1 MEKKAVA
8 RVEIVFFSCYGMPE
22 KKRMKEKTK
31 EGRTMAK
38 AGSAQLSDKD
48 RKFREFALTGNLW
61 SVIMY
66 VCVPLAFF
74 QFVNHFFNL
83 LDTMMASHVSA
94 VAVSAVAYLSQLQS
108 MIAAVGGG
116 LAAGSTLKISEA
128 YGAGKYELVKK
139 RLSTL
144 LTICGGIALV
154 VLVLIPFSPVLL
166 RLCGT
171 PEEFIAVGAKYFSIT
186 LFSTVLNF
194 FNNVYIAI
202 ERSRGN
208 SRRILKLNLCVVFV
222 KFIITAGFIYGLKAD
237 ITMIAVATVISQALL
252 FVMAVRNLTAGDNAF
267 TFNPDSIVFKREVVS
282 PMLKISFPVIV
293 EKVAFSMGKTVI
305 NSMSKNYGATTVGA
319 LGISNNINGTVT
331 CVQNGFQDGG
341 SSIISQNLGAGN
353 TKRAIGTFWR
363 LLVINSI
370 IGAVGLV
377 LMNVFLEPIS
387 WLFANSAE
395 GYNREFQE
403 LIMHVFRYESMG
415 GCIPLGINSACMAL
429 LFGFGKTKLTLV
441 SNFSRVFVFRIPILW
456 ALQNLTDIGSES
468 VGIVMAASNTLTA
481 MLSFTIAMIVL
492 RQVKK
497 ESREKK

>member
-1 MEKKAVA
+1 
-8 RVEIVFFSCYGMPE
+8 
-22 KKRMKEKTK
+22 
-31 EGRTMAK
+31 MAK
-38 AGSAQLSDKD
+38 TGSSNLSEKD

-61 SVIMY
+61 SVILY

-74 QFVNHFFNL
+74 QFVNHLFNI

-94 VAVSAVAYLSQLQS
+94 IAVSAVAYLSQLQS

-128 YGAGKYELVKK
+128 YGAGDYRLVKK

-144 LTICGGIALV
+144 LTICAGIALA
-154 VLVLIPFSPVLL
+154 VLVMIPFAPMLL
-166 RLCGT
+166 RAFGT
-171 PEEFIAVGAKYFSIT
+171 PEDFIAVGARYFSIT

-208 SRRILKLNLCVVFV
+208 SRRILKLNLFVVTL
-222 KFIITAGFIYGLKAD
+222 KLIITAVFIYGLNAD
-237 ITMIAVATVISQALL
+237 ITMIAVATVISQGFL
-252 FVMAVRNLTAGDNAF
+252 FVMAIKNLTAGDNAF
-267 TFNPDSIVFKREVVS
+267 TFDRRSIAFKKTVVG
-282 PMLKISFPVIV
+282 PMLQISFPVIV
-293 EKVAFSMGKTVI
+293 EKVAFSLGKTVV
-305 NSMSKNYGATTVGA
+305 NSMSKNYGSTTVGA
-319 LGISNNINGTVT
+319 LGISNNINGLVT
-331 CVQNGFQDGG
+331 GVQNGFQDGG

-353 TKRAIGTFWR
+353 TKRALGTFWR
-363 LLVINSI
+363 LVVINAG

-377 LMNVFLEPIS
+377 LLNVFLEPIT

-395 GYNREFQE
+395 GFNEEFQQ
-403 LIMHVFRYESMG
+403 LIMHVFRYEAIG

-456 ALQNLTDIGSES
+456 ALQNFTTLGSES

-481 MLSFTIAMIVL
+481 VLSFTLAMLVIHG
-492 RQVKK
+492 VKK
-497 ESREKK
+497 KERAAQAAR

>member
-1 MEKKAVA
+1 
-8 RVEIVFFSCYGMPE
+8 
-22 KKRMKEKTK
+22 
-31 EGRTMAK
+31 
-38 AGSAQLSDKD
+38 
-48 RKFREFALTGNLW
+48 
-61 SVIMY
+61 
-66 VCVPLAFF
+66 
-74 QFVNHFFNL
+74 
-83 LDTMMASHVSA
+83 
-94 VAVSAVAYLSQLQS
+94 
-108 MIAAVGGG
+108 
-116 LAAGSTLKISEA
+116 
-128 YGAGKYELVKK
+128 
-139 RLSTL
+139 
-144 LTICGGIALV
+144 
-154 VLVLIPFSPVLL
+154 
-166 RLCGT
+166 
-171 PEEFIAVGAKYFSIT
+171 
-186 LFSTVLNF
+186 
-194 FNNVYIAI
+194 
-202 ERSRGN
+202 
-208 SRRILKLNLCVVFV
+208 
-222 KFIITAGFIYGLKAD
+222 
-237 ITMIAVATVISQALL
+237 
-252 FVMAVRNLTAGDNAF
+252 
-267 TFNPDSIVFKREVVS
+267 
-282 PMLKISFPVIV
+282 MLKISFPVIV

-403 LIMHVFRYESMG
+403 LIMHVFRYESLG

>member
-1 MEKKAVA
+1 
-8 RVEIVFFSCYGMPE
+8 
-22 KKRMKEKTK
+22 
-31 EGRTMAK
+31 MAK
-38 AGSAQLSDKD
+38 AGSAKLSEKD

-61 SVIMY
+61 SVIFY

-74 QFVNHFFNL
+74 QFINHLFSI

-128 YGAGKYELVKK
+128 YGAGDYEMVKK

-144 LTICGGIALV
+144 LTICAAIAMA
-154 VLVLIPFSPVLL
+154 VLLMIPFAPALL
-166 RLCGT
+166 RFFGT
-171 PEEFIAVGAKYFSIT
+171 PEDFIAVGARYFSIT

-208 SRRILKLNLCVVFV
+208 SRRILKLNLFVVSLKLV
-222 KFIITAGFIYGLKAD
+222 ITAVFIYGLNAD
-237 ITMIAVATVISQALL
+237 ITMIAVATVISQSFL
-252 FVMAVRNLTAGDNAF
+252 FIMAVKNLTAGDNAF
-267 TFNPDSIVFKREVVS
+267 TFNRGSILFRREVVS
-282 PMLKISFPVIV
+282 PMIHISLPVIV
-293 EKVAFSMGKTVI
+293 EKVAFSFGKTVV
-305 NSMSKNYGATTVGA
+305 NSMSKNYGSTTVGA
-319 LGISNNINGTVT
+319 LGISNNINGMVT
-331 CVQNGFQDGG
+331 GIQNGFQDGG

-353 TKRAIGTFWR
+353 TKRALGTFWR
-363 LLVINSI
+363 LVIVNAS

-377 LMNVFLEPIS
+377 VMNVFLEPIT

-395 GYNREFQE
+395 GFNEEFQQ
-403 LIMHVFRYESMG
+403 LIMHVFRYEAIG

-441 SNFSRVFVFRIPILW
+441 CNFSRVFIFRIPILW
-456 ALQNLTDIGSES
+456 ALQNFTTLGSES

-481 MLSFTIAMIVL
+481 MLSFAVAMLVI
-492 RQVKK
+492 RSVKK
-497 ESREKK
+497 KEKTT